1 MPVHHIKDRAVKTI
15 CIPLLGVFIPNITGL
30 INNGAYNSTG
40 IVVSYLYFIFVALII
55 WEGNVKLM
63 YRIKE
68 KIVWQYTKYPRIILS
83 VFFANIFYSGILSGA
98 MLYGWKIFSNETS
111 PGFQPIARTSLVI
124 IVLAVF
130 ITNIYELISLND
142 EKELTL
148 SRVEQLNSS
157 KAQAELE
164 ALKNQLDPH
173 FIFNSLNT
181 LSFLITN
188 EPNSAVLFNDTLAK
202 VYRYI
207 LTNKENDLVLLKEE
221 IEFIGNYFYLMRIRF
236 RDAIN
241 LEIEINDVSADDY
254 LIPPISLQA
263 LVENAIKHNDFSE
276 AMPLTIYISVTSNNI
291 VVKNTVQPKTSLQ
304 PGQKSGLL
312 NLGHRFQLITKRNVI
327 IENKNNTFS
336 VRLPILKF

>member
-1 MPVHHIKDRAVKTI
+1 M
-15 CIPLLGVFIPNITGL
+15 
-30 INNGAYNSTG
+30 
-40 IVVSYLYFIFVALII
+40 YFV
-55 WEGNVKLM
+55 
-63 YRIKE
+63 KE
-68 KIVWQYTKYPRIILS
+68 KIAWEHKIYPRILLS
-83 VFFANIFYSGILSGA
+83 VFFANIFYSGIISGA
-98 MLYGWKIFSNETS
+98 MLYIWKVFSNENYT
-111 PGFQPIARTSLVI
+111 GLLPIVRTSLFI
-124 IVLAVF
+124 MVLAVF

-142 EKELTL
+142 EKEVTLT
-148 SRVEQLNSS
+148 RVEQLNIS

-173 FIFNSLNT
+173 FIFNSLNA

-188 EPNSAVLFNDTLAK
+188 EPASAALFNDTLAK

-207 LTNKENDLVLLKEE
+207 LTNKDNDLVLLKEE

-241 LEIEINDVSADDY
+241 LEIEISDVSADEY

-263 LVENAIKHNDFSE
+263 LVENAIKHNEFSDC
-276 AMPLTIYISVTSNNI
+276 MPMTIYITVTPAG
-291 VVKNTVQPKTSLQ
+291 VLVKNTMKLKSTLQ
-304 PGQKSGLL
+304 PGQKSGLV

-327 IENKNNTFS
+327 IENKNNIFS